1 MNIVNEN
8 DKKENNL
15 VKALKSKNN
24 IKKNLYLYYL

>member
-15 VKALKSKNN
+15 VKALKSENN